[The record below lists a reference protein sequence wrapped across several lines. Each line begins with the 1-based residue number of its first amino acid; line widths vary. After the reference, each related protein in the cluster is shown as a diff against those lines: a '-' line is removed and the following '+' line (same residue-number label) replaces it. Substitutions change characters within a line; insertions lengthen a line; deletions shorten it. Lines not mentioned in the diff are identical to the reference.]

1 MFIAQ
6 RQDKN
11 LQLKQIGGKAYSL
24 YNLNQVVDNIPP
36 WFAITSQSAQEVLTD
51 EGQKELFI
59 QELQNNLLALGTM
72 DDLWAVRSSACEED
86 GAQHS
91 FAGQLDTF
99 LFVSFQDVFSRI
111 VDVWNSIHSEHI
123 QTYIKEKNIHHVNY
137 PAVLVQKMVNAQ
149 CAGVAFAIN
158 PVNRKKETVISS
170 VWGLGNALVSG
181 HSDADTWTLNAKGIK
196 TREIAHK
203 TSMEILDTQ
212 TGHGTIMIDVPAE
225 KQDSNTLEDYQ
236 LLSLHHL
243 ITQVSEFYNH
253 PQDIEW
259 AMENNTLYLLQSR
272 PVTTVYGN
280 EILWDNSNIAESY
293 GGVTTPL
300 TFSFASRAYEAV
312 YRELCLLLRIPKKK
326 VANHDKEFRTMLGLI
341 HGRVFYNMNSWYK
354 TLALLPGF
362 SLNHQ
367 FMEQMMGVKQGMS
380 EELMSEIQQSVT
392 QSKVLDIKNLLVT
405 ISGLTH
411 GLFTIKKTV
420 NDFYQRLDEA
430 LAPRNLEQMSLSEL
444 VAYYNELEGKLLK
457 QWDAPMVNDLFAM
470 IFYGLLKKLS
480 HQWCDDQFDS
490 LQNSLILGEGGI
502 ISAEPAALMKKIS
515 AKLYAKGII
524 HEDFQQWTNL
534 VNQQDDIVADIH
546 QYLGKFGD
554 RCLDELKLESITLS
568 DNPELLYKT
577 LYELTMHYRPDMSN
591 QDTQAREQRQQLEK
605 QIFGK
610 LPFLKRKIFQWVLT
624 HTRNRVKERENL
636 RFERTRLFG
645 RVRRIF
651 LAIGKRLVESHLIQT
666 ERDIF
671 YLEITEILALA
682 EGTSTLLNLKELIRL
697 RKTEFAEY
705 EQMEPLC
712 DRFTTHGMVYFN
724 NSYQSEQQDVII
736 DSNTHQGLGCCPG
749 IVKGKVKVVRDPR
762 NVVLEKGVI
771 LVAERTDPGWIMLFP
786 SASALL
792 VERGS
797 LLSHAAIV
805 ARELNLPAVVSV
817 SGLMNW
823 LKDDDIVEMD
833 GTTGRITVLQRA
845 SENEVVSLIKATE
858 TYENQ

>member
-1 MFIAQ
+1 MFIAK
-6 RQDKN
+6 RTDNN
-11 LQLKQIGGKAYSL
+11 LELSQIGGKAYSL
-24 YNLNQVVDNIPP
+24 YSLNQEVNTIPA
-36 WFAITSQSAQEVLTD
+36 WFVISSQSAQKIIETNQED
-51 EGQKELFI
+51 DQKIFLEEL
-59 QELQNNLLALGTM
+59 EKNLLEIGTKN
-72 DDLWAVRSSACEED
+72 DLWAVRSSACEED
-86 GAQHS
+86 GMQHS

-99 LFVSFQDVFSRI
+99 LFVSFNDVFSRI
-111 VDVWNSIHSEHI
+111 KDVWNSIHSEHI
-123 QTYIKEKNIHHVNY
+123 QTYLKEKNIKNLNY
-137 PAVLVQKMVNAQ
+137 PAVIVQKMVNAQ

-158 PVNRKKETVISS
+158 PVNRRKETVVSS

-181 HSDADTWTLNAKGIK
+181 HSDADTWTINAQGIQ

-203 TSMEILDTQ
+203 TSMEILNFNTR
-212 TGHGTIMIDVPAE
+212 HGTIMVDVSTE
-225 KQDSNTLEDYQ
+225 NQDVSTLNDEQ
-236 LLSLHHL
+236 LLQLHAL
-243 ITQVSEFYNH
+243 ITQVSQFYNH

-259 AMENNTLYLLQSR
+259 AMENEQIYLLQSR

-312 YRELCLLLRIPKKK
+312 YRELCLLLRISKNK

-341 HGRVFYNMNSWYK
+341 RGRVFYNMNSWYK

-367 FMEQMMGVKQGMS
+367 FMEQMMGVKQTMS
-380 EELMSEIQQSVT
+380 DELIGEIRQNLT
-392 QSKVLDIKNLLVT
+392 QNKLIDIKNLFLT
-405 ISGLTH
+405 IGGLAH
-411 GLFTIKKTV
+411 GLFTINRTV
-420 NDFYQRLDEA
+420 RNFYQRLDEA
-430 LAPRNLEQMSLSEL
+430 LATRKLEQMSLSDL
-444 VAYYNELEGKLLK
+444 VNYYNELEGKLLK
-457 QWDAPMVNDLFAM
+457 KWDAPMVNDLFAM

-480 HQWCDDQFDS
+480 HKWCNDQFDS

-502 ISAEPAALMKKIS
+502 ISAEPAALMKAIS
-515 AKLYAKGII
+515 AKIYQRNILEEKFSVWY
-524 HEDFQQWTNL
+524 EL
-534 VNQQDDIVADIH
+534 VNKQEDIVLDITH
-546 QYLGKFGD
+546 YLNKFGD

-577 LYELTMHYRPDMSN
+577 LYELTLHYKPENKEQHNIQNS
-591 QDTQAREQRQQLEK
+591 REQRILLEK

-610 LPFLKRKIFQWVLT
+610 LPFFKKIIFKWVLK
-624 HTRNRVKERENL
+624 HARHRVKERENL

-651 LAIGKRLVESHLIQT
+651 LAIGQRLT
-666 ERDIF
+666 ELNMIDNQRDIF

-682 EGTSTLLNLKELIRL
+682 EGASTLLNLRELISL
-697 RKTEFAEY
+697 RKQEFTQY
-705 EQMEPLC
+705 EQMEPVC

-736 DSNTHQGLGCCPG
+736 DSNTHKGLGCCPG
-749 IVKGKVKVVRDPR
+749 IVKGTVRVVRDPR

-786 SASALL
+786 SASGLL

-805 ARELNLPAVVSV
+805 ARELDLPAVVSV

-823 LKDDDIVEMD
+823 LKDGDTVEMD
-833 GTTGRITVLQRA
+833 GTTGRITLLQRA
-845 SENEVVSLIKATE
+845 QE
-858 TYENQ
+858 T